1 MPSILV
7 AGRVALGPGPG
18 HLSNLLRTALCI
30 LYSVRFKTSIKL
42 INVLPRFGGRYRF
55 PKSQGTPDSGMAHPT
70 KTPPRTP
77 RATLSSFW
85 SPNQL
90 PINNPEFDIIRGIN
104 FITPVTGRNLRLA
117 KCPQRRF
124 SNYRVQTC
132 APPGDPHS
140 RAVDPGPGLRGR
152 LRRKAYR
159 GKEATEISL
168 AQAASCNTT
177 HACCRYFTWFS
188 VLPLQEDSG
197 SEASA
202 RRRRVTLRSLAS
214 FVPPVQAKLSRG
226 GRPTTTV
233 EDGIAA
239 RIAAP

>member
-42 INVLPRFGGRYRF
+42 IKVLPRFGGRYRF

-132 APPGDPHS
+132 APPGDPFPGSGS
-140 RAVDPGPGLRGR
+140 RPGLAG
-152 LRRKAYR
+152 
-159 GKEATEISL
+159 TSPSQSL
-168 AQAASCNTT
+168 PRQRSDRDIVSASCILQHHTCMLQVF
-177 HACCRYFTWFS
+177 HL
-188 VLPLQEDSG
+188 VLGCPT
-197 SEASA
+197 A
-202 RRRRVTLRSLAS
+202 RGLR
-214 FVPPVQAKLSRG
+214 
-226 GRPTTTV
+226 
-233 EDGIAA
+233 E
-239 RIAAP
+239 